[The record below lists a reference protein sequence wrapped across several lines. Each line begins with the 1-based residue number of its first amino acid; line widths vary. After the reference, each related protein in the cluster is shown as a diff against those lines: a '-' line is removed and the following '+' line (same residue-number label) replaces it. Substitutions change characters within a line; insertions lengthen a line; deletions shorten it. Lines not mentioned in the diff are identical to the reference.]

1 MKDREDGND
10 DSSVQQEGA
19 PKEDGTESASAGS
32 RSVANVR
39 SGELFMEALELGS
52 TEQDRVEEYYAAV
65 KDARLDS
72 KRERSSGESVHMPKA
87 NIMLL
92 GRTPLQHV
100 VHHLKLI
107 KSVRLNESLLVMPL
121 AIVEMLFRFIDMMM
135 EDGTLLVLFFSLLFT
150 LMSVK
155 LYFFLRL
162 ILRIIFSSSL
172 FYQVFK

>member
-65 KDARLDS
+65 KDAVKDARLDS

-100 VHHLKLI
+100 VHH
-107 KSVRLNESLLVMPL
+107 
-121 AIVEMLFRFIDMMM
+121 
-135 EDGTLLVLFFSLLFT
+135 
-150 LMSVK
+150 
-155 LYFFLRL
+155 
-162 ILRIIFSSSL
+162 SSL
-172 FYQVFK
+172 VRPIKIGHRGPSSRQDLTRKGD

>member
-65 KDARLDS
+65 KDAVKEKTKERTES
-72 KRERSSGESVHMPKA
+72 IPSHENARFRERGC
-87 NIMLL
+87 I
-92 GRTPLQHV
+92 
-100 VHHLKLI
+100 
-107 KSVRLNESLLVMPL
+107 
-121 AIVEMLFRFIDMMM
+121 
-135 EDGTLLVLFFSLLFT
+135 
-150 LMSVK
+150 
-155 LYFFLRL
+155 
-162 ILRIIFSSSL
+162 
-172 FYQVFK
+172 